1 MAPRFFRFF
10 THCLLWSLGALLA
23 CWALA
28 LLNTLVTNGL
38 VTFFSSVVGLLLWY
52 VFFFGT
58 FLSLLL
64 LAGYV
69 LTALLV
75 ELVNH
80 VTRVPTGATAP
91 ELPAYALLGQFLTRY
106 HAKHTPT
113 APHSTLTVNLL
124 NFERALGFYLPK
136 AAHLHSTWWTVA
148 SEHTQQWQ
156 RDGWQVTAV
165 ELLAQ
170 EPSVTFSSALPAAAA
185 CPRPGGRGH

>member
-1 MAPRFFRFF
+1 MVPRFLRFF

-28 LLNTLVTNGL
+28 LLSTLVTNGL

-64 LAGYV
+64 LAGHMLIY
-69 LTALLV
+69 LLA
-75 ELVNH
+75 ELVKH
-80 VTRVPTGATAP
+80 FTRTPPGAAAL
-91 ELPAYALLGQFLTRY
+91 EVPAYALLGQFLTRY

-113 APHSTLTVNLL
+113 VPHRTLTVNLL
-124 NFERALGFYLPK
+124 DFERVLGFYLPE
-136 AAHLHSTWWTVA
+136 AAHLYSTWWTAA

-165 ELLAQ
+165 ELVAQ
-170 EPSVTFSSALPAAAA
+170 EPSVTFSSILPAPAA
-185 CPRPGGRGH
+185 CPSSGDRGH